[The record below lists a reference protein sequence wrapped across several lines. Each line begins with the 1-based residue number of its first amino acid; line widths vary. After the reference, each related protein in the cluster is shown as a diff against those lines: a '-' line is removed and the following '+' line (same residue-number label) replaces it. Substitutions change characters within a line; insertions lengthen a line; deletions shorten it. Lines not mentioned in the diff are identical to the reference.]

1 MFDMSGAQREKE
13 TVAGGKIC
21 EGQIQ
26 TGNCLNMLNNPEI
39 LTGMSHE
46 MRTHMN
52 AIVAFS
58 FLMNSSGNGEEERRE
73 FSNYIIN
80 SCEQLIT
87 LFDNFLDSAIID
99 TGNSIN
105 DLRKCNLNDLIF
117 DQLSDMR
124 ALIAR
129 YEHKSVELILDDKC
143 IKPGDVYID
152 INKVSR
158 VIRNLFQNALE
169 TTNIGYIRI
178 GYNID
183 SDKVIFYVLD
193 SGQGFQKSSQ
203 FINSRIEESQT
214 GNAGDTKAAV
224 SLILARKLVEL
235 MQGKIWVEKNGVTG
249 TGAYFSL
256 PVREKASNNGASK
269 REIRTK
275 MAI

>member
-13 TVAGGKIC
+13 TVAGGKIS

-26 TGNCLNMLNNPEI
+26 TGNSLNMLNNPEI

-58 FLMNSSGNGEEERRE
+58 FLMNNNENGEEERKE
-73 FSNYIIN
+73 FSNYIVN
-80 SCEQLIT
+80 SCEQLIA

-105 DLRKCNLNDLIF
+105 DLRKCNLNDLIL

-124 ALIAR
+124 SLMAR
-129 YEHKSVELILDDKC
+129 CEHKSVELILDDKC
-143 IKPGDVYID
+143 IKPGNVYID

-183 SDKVIFYVLD
+183 PDKVIFYVLD
-193 SGQGFQKSSQ
+193 SGQGFQKSSTL
-203 FINSRIEESQT
+203 INSLIGEDQA

-224 SLILARKLVEL
+224 GLILARKLVGL

-256 PVREKASNNGASK
+256 PLKEPVSTNGTGK
-269 REIRTK
+269 REIRTR

>member
-13 TVAGGKIC
+13 AVAGGNIC
-21 EGQIQ
+21 EGQSQ
-26 TGNCLNMLNNPEI
+26 TGNILNMLNNPEI

-58 FLMNSSGNGEEERRE
+58 FLMNNSGNAEEDRRE

-80 SCEQLIT
+80 SCEQLIA

-117 DQLSDMR
+117 DQLSDLR
-124 ALIAR
+124 ALMAR
-129 YEHKSVELILDDKC
+129 YEHKSVEIILDDKC

-183 SDKVIFYVLD
+183 SNKITFYILD

-203 FINSRIEESQT
+203 FINSRLEDNHA

-256 PVREKASNNGASK
+256 PLKEKASGK
-269 REIRTK
+269 GTGKQEFRTR

>member
-1 MFDMSGAQREKE
+1 MFDMSGTQREKKR
-13 TVAGGKIC
+13 VAGGRNC
-21 EGQIQ
+21 CAQLQ
-26 TGNCLNMLNNPEI
+26 TENNLNMLNNPEI

-58 FLMNSSGNGEEERRE
+58 FLMNNDDSGQDERRE

-80 SCEQLIT
+80 SCEQLIV

-105 DLRKCNLNDLIF
+105 DLRKCDLDDLIL
-117 DQLSDMR
+117 DQLTDLRTLMT
-124 ALIAR
+124 R
-129 YEHKSVELILDDKC
+129 YEHKSVELIIDDKC
-143 IKPGDVYID
+143 IKPVNVYID

-169 TTNIGYIRI
+169 TTNSGYIRI

-183 SDKVIFYVLD
+183 PENVTFYVLD
-193 SGQGFQKSSQ
+193 SGQGFQRSNQLLSS
-203 FINSRIEESQT
+203 IAEESVT
-214 GNAGDTKAAV
+214 GSTVDTKAAV
-224 SLILARKLVEL
+224 GLLLAKKLVGL

-256 PVREKASNNGASK
+256 PLKEKISTNDTGR
-269 REIRTK
+269 REIRTR

>member
-1 MFDMSGAQREKE
+1 MFDMSGTQREKKR
-13 TVAGGKIC
+13 VAGG
-21 EGQIQ
+21 
-26 TGNCLNMLNNPEI
+26 GNCGAQLQTENNLNMLNNPEI

-58 FLMNSSGNGEEERRE
+58 FLMNNEDSGQDERRE

-80 SCEQLIT
+80 SCEQLIV

-105 DLRKCNLNDLIF
+105 DLRKCDLDDLIL
-117 DQLSDMR
+117 DQLTDLRTLMT
-124 ALIAR
+124 R
-129 YEHKSVELILDDKC
+129 YEHKSVELIIDDKC
-143 IKPGDVYID
+143 IKPVNVYID

-169 TTNIGYIRI
+169 TTNSGYIRI

-183 SDKVIFYVLD
+183 PENVTFYVLD
-193 SGQGFQKSSQ
+193 SGQGFQRSSQ
-203 FINSRIEESQT
+203 LLSNIAEESVT
-214 GNAGDTKAAV
+214 GSTVDTKAAV
-224 SLILARKLVEL
+224 GLLLAKKLVGL

-256 PVREKASNNGASK
+256 PLKEKISTNDTGR
-269 REIRTK
+269 REIRTR

>member
-1 MFDMSGAQREKE
+1 MFDMSGTQREKKR
-13 TVAGGKIC
+13 VAGG
-21 EGQIQ
+21 
-26 TGNCLNMLNNPEI
+26 GNCCAQLQTENNLNMLNNPEI

-58 FLMNSSGNGEEERRE
+58 FLMNNDDSGQDERRE

-80 SCEQLIT
+80 SCEQLIV

-105 DLRKCNLNDLIF
+105 DLRKCDLDDLIL
-117 DQLSDMR
+117 DQLTDLRTLMT
-124 ALIAR
+124 R
-129 YEHKSVELILDDKC
+129 YEHKSVELIIDDKC
-143 IKPGDVYID
+143 IKPVNVYID

-169 TTNIGYIRI
+169 TTNSGYIRI

-183 SDKVIFYVLD
+183 PENVTFYVLD
-193 SGQGFQKSSQ
+193 SGQGFQRSSQ
-203 FINSRIEESQT
+203 LLSNIAEESVT
-214 GNAGDTKAAV
+214 GSTVDTKAAV
-224 SLILARKLVEL
+224 GLLLAKKLVGL

-256 PVREKASNNGASK
+256 PLKEKISTNDTGR
-269 REIRTK
+269 REIRTR

>member
-1 MFDMSGAQREKE
+1 MSGAQREKE
-13 TVAGGKIC
+13 TVAGGKIG

-26 TGNCLNMLNNPEI
+26 TGNGLNMLNNPEI

-58 FLMNSSGNGEEERRE
+58 FLMNNNESGEEERKE

-80 SCEQLIT
+80 SCEQLLV

-105 DLRKCNLNDLIF
+105 DLRKCDLNDLIM
-117 DQLSDMR
+117 DQMSDLRTLMT
-124 ALIAR
+124 R
-129 YEHKSVELILDDKC
+129 YDNKTVELILDDKC
-143 IKPGDVYID
+143 IKPGSVYID

-169 TTNIGYIRI
+169 STNNGYIRI

-183 SDKVIFYVLD
+183 SDKITFHVLD
-193 SGQGFQKSSQ
+193 SGQGFQNSNK
-203 FINSRIEESQT
+203 FINSRIEDNLN
-214 GNAGDTKAAV
+214 GNAVDTKAAV
-224 SLILARKLVEL
+224 NLILARKLVAL

-256 PVREKASNNGASK
+256 PLKEQLSTNGTGK
-269 REIRTK
+269 REIRTR